1 MQAFFS
7 EILKN
12 LQNSINCV
20 YIINVLYIRAG
31 AFMKKSVQAI
41 LGISISLGIILVG
54 TLIGLTIWANRPR
67 GVRIEL

>member
-1 MQAFFS
+1 
-7 EILKN
+7 
-12 LQNSINCV
+12 
-20 YIINVLYIRAG
+20 
-31 AFMKKSVQAI
+31 MKKSVQAI